1 MRLKDKVAIITGGAD
16 GIGKAFVNGFINEGA
31 RVVIA
36 DINRTAGELLMS
48 SLISEGKDA
57 LAVST
62 DVSQAADVENL
73 VKQTMARFGKIDI
86 LINNAAV
93 YMRVKASVAPIEELS
108 PDEWDKVMAVNVRGV
123 FLCSR
128 AVFPYMKKQGGGK
141 IINIASD
148 LAFSGAANMAHYVA
162 SKGAV
167 VSLTK
172 AIALEGG
179 DYNINVNCI
188 APGSTFSEDPADLV
202 ALERRQ
208 QFAVKRAIKRA
219 EFPTDLA
226 GSAIFLAC
234 GDSNFMTG
242 QTLIVNGGWMVH

>member
-73 VKQTMARFGKIDI
+73 VMQTMARFGKIDI
-86 LINNAAV
+86 LINNAAI
-93 YMRVKASVAPIEELS
+93 YMRVKARAAPIEELS
-108 PDEWDKVMAVNVRGV
+108 PDEWDRVMAVNAKGV

-148 LAFSGAANMAHYVA
+148 LAFAGAANMAHYVA

-179 DYNINVNCI
+179 DHNINVNCI

-208 QFAVKRAIKRA
+208 QFAVKRALKRV
-219 EFPTDLA
+219 EFPTDLV

>member
-16 GIGKAFVNGFINEGA
+16 GIGKAFVNGFIDEGA

-36 DINRTAGELLMS
+36 DVNRTAAEMLMTSLLKK
-48 SLISEGKDA
+48 GKEA
-57 LAVST
+57 LAMCT
-62 DVSQAADVENL
+62 DVSQATDVTNL
-73 VKQTMARFGKIDI
+73 VEQTLTKFGRIDI
-86 LINNAAV
+86 LVNNAAI
-93 YMRVKASVAPIEELS
+93 YMRVKARIAPIEELS
-108 PDEWDKVMAVNVRGV
+108 PDEWDRVMAVNVKGV

-128 AVFPYMKKQGGGK
+128 AVFPYMKKQGAGK

-148 LAFSGAANMAHYVA
+148 LAFAGAANLSHYVA

-179 DYNINVNCI
+179 DHNINVNCI
-188 APGSTFSEDPADLV
+188 APGSTFSEDPADLT
-202 ALERRQ
+202 ALERRR

-219 EFPTDLA
+219 EFPVDLV

-234 GDSNFMTG
+234 ADSNFMTG